1 MREMSATEFSRN
13 LSRVLDAAE
22 GGETIAVVRNG
33 ERIALLVPAPR
44 ANGAAVAELLRSW
57 RGKLEFGPEW
67 DEMLEEIRSMPARLE
82 DPWRD

>member
-1 MREMSATEFSRN
+1 MREMTASEVSRN
-13 LSRVLDAAE
+13 LSRVLDATE
-22 GGETIAVVRNG
+22 NGETIAVTRNG
-33 ERIALLVPAPR
+33 ERVALLVPAPR

-67 DEMLEEIRSMPARLE
+67 DEMLEENRAMPARLE